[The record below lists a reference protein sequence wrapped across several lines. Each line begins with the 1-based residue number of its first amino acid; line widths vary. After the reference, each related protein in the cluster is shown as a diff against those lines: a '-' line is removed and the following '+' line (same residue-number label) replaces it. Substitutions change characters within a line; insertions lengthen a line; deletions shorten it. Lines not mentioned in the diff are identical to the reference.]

1 MKPFTKN
8 EIKLTSLILLVILV
22 FTFLNLRVSLRRA
35 RDSQR
40 RSDIGAIADA
50 LDKYQKEF
58 GFFPPSTAD
67 GKILACKGSNFG
79 PIPPGIKESEKR
91 DYFFKLLEGCDWGKD
106 SLTDV
111 NDDSYEPYLKVIP
124 GDSKQSKGYSYLYVS
139 NTNRYQLY
147 AYLEGGNTEIGY
159 RIGIVERNLKCGIN
173 ICNFG
178 KAYGET
184 PLERSIEEYENELNK
199 KNEK

>member
-147 AYLEGGNTEIGY
+147 AHLEGGNTEVGY
-159 RIGIVERNLKCGIN
+159 RTGIVERNLKCGIN